1 MARVETKLTPTAN
14 GGFTARKRI
23 PADVRDVFRDGK
35 PQREAWFNSG
45 PVPIGLAR
53 AKHREWLN
61 EIEGRIANLRAAR
74 KGEGQTLTPMQARAL
89 SGEWYRWYIARHHAR
104 PQSAEHW
111 EFFRDQINEALTD
124 ALGHLRNP
132 RDPERR
138 EIDDVW
144 QLSEA
149 RAEIRPMLADWCE
162 TTQFLAAQ
170 RVALDNASR
179 DLFLDALY
187 EDFGVALKLL
197 IRQAH
202 GDYTPDT
209 WPLRFPSLQLQQRHP
224 VADQSPWKL
233 FEAWTTARKP
243 AAATIGRWRAVFIDL
258 EAKFAGPNYE
268 EPLNEDTAQAWAR
281 EKVTAERT
289 AATVKDVWVNAAN
302 TVYAWAKG
310 QRLVSSNPFAEVTVT
325 VPRKIRT
332 RENKAFTADEAKI
345 ILRAAMSFADTKRPS
360 DGAKRWVPWLCAY
373 SGARVG
379 EITQLATAREVR

>member
-1 MARVETKLTPTAN
+1 
-14 GGFTARKRI
+14 
-23 PADVRDVFRDGK
+23 
-35 PQREAWFNSG
+35 
-45 PVPIGLAR
+45 
-53 AKHREWLN
+53 
-61 EIEGRIANLRAAR
+61 
-74 KGEGQTLTPMQARAL
+74 
-89 SGEWYRWYIARHHAR
+89 
-104 PQSAEHW
+104 
-111 EFFRDQINEALTD
+111 
-124 ALGHLRNP
+124 
-132 RDPERR
+132 
-138 EIDDVW
+138 
-144 QLSEA
+144 
-149 RAEIRPMLADWCE
+149 MLADWCE

-281 EKVTAERT
+281 EKVTAEST
-289 AATVKDVWVNAAN
+289 AATVKDVWVKRSKHGLRMGQGPTLGQQQSICRGHCHRAPQDQDEREQGVHSRRGQNHLTGCNVLCRHQTPVRRRQALGALALR
-302 TVYAWAKG
+302 VLWRSRRGDYA
-310 QRLVSSNPFAEVTVT
+310 VSH
-325 VPRKIRT
+325 
-332 RENKAFTADEAKI
+332 
-345 ILRAAMSFADTKRPS
+345 
-360 DGAKRWVPWLCAY
+360 
-373 SGARVG
+373 GARG
-379 EITQLATAREVR
+379 SLARRSRRGGPQRR